1 MIGRIKG
8 SSFLLWFVISAIP
21 PFVGL
26 LAAILYRVES
36 DEPVRRCPGAAGRSC
51 PVYQA
56 LCTRCGTELDFP
68 EPDAPGP
75 SGAVPRGR
83 YTEPPASRLGG
94 GSSLLIRRLG
104 HKEVGGG
111 CGRSMP

>member
-1 MIGRIKG
+1 VAFLVICFFFGLAGGVIGRIKG

-21 PFVGL
+21 PFIGL

-36 DEPVRRCPGAAGRSC
+36 EEPVRRCPGCGKVV

-68 EPDAPGP
+68 EPDSPAPP
-75 SGAVPRGR
+75 SGPAAV
-83 YTEPPASRLGG
+83 
-94 GSSLLIRRLG
+94 
-104 HKEVGGG
+104 H
-111 CGRSMP
+111 